1 MQEVLDKLR
10 REKIE
15 LSGKIRNLEKFR
27 GSDEWKKLSV
37 AHKQLLDIQL
47 QAMRTYLEAIIG
59 RYIDI
64 EETLNN
70 KAENESNNEDSIKVI
85 IIGMD
90 E

>member
-64 EETLNN
+64 EESLNN